1 MQLRGVD
8 ILIGWALEK
17 SFPVKYIILVATSR
31 GVLEH
36 L

>member
-1 MQLRGVD
+1 MQLWGVD
-8 ILIGWALEK
+8 TLIGWALEK
-17 SFPVKYIILVATSR
+17 SLPVIYIILVATSR